1 MEKKKHRLIL
11 DYLRRSDTLLLLLCI
26 AATLFGVVLISSATR
41 HTGSSQYIYIQLVAL
56 ILGIFLYVLFS
67 MLDLDILG
75 DHWKLL
81 FVFSVL
87 LIGSLRFI
95 GVEGDTGNRA
105 WIRFGSIGVQPAEVV
120 KIPFIILL
128 AKLVI
133 HTKNSRGLN
142 HPVSI
147 AEIALFVLFLFGL
160 IIAISK
166 DLGSALVYLFI
177 FIVVMF
183 AAGTNLLWFLFGAG
197 VVAAAFPLAWAHFF
211 SQGQKDRILAPYDP
225 TVDPTGLGITWQAN
239 QSKAAI
245 SGGGFLG
252 KGLYH
257 GTYTQAGSVSQQH
270 TDFIFSVVGEEL
282 GFIGCAAVILLLL
295 LIILRCIQT
304 GVRSN
309 DPTGMLV
316 CVGFA
321 AMLIFQTFENIGM
334 CIGLTP
340 VIGLTLPFFSYG
352 GSSIITLYAAMGIV
366 SGVKMRPKP
375 ASFVRQ
381 F

>member
-1 MEKKKHRLIL
+1 MEKKKRNIL
-11 DYLRRSDTLLLLLCI
+11 GDYLKRSDTLLLGLCI
-26 AATLFGVVLISSATR
+26 AATVFGIVLIASATR
-41 HTGSSQYIYIQLVAL
+41 HTGSHQYIYVQLIAL
-56 ILGIFLYVLFS
+56 ILGIFLFFLFS
-67 MLDLDILG
+67 VIDLDILA

-81 FVFSVL
+81 FIFSVL
-87 LIGSLRFI
+87 LIGSLVFL

-105 WIRFGSIGVQPAEVV
+105 WIRFAGIGVQPAEVV

-128 AKLVI
+128 AKFVV
-133 HTKNSRGLN
+133 HAKNSRGLN
-142 HPVSI
+142 HPVSVI
-147 AEIALFVLFLFGL
+147 EIALFVLFLSGL
-160 IIAISK
+160 IIVVSR
-166 DLGSALVYLFI
+166 DLGSALVYLFV

-183 AAGTNLLWFLFGAG
+183 AAGTNILWFLFGAG
-197 VVAAAFPLAWAHFF
+197 AVAAAFPLLWEHFL
-211 SQGQKDRILAPYDP
+211 SEGQKNRILAPYDP
-225 TVDPTGLGITWQAN
+225 SVDPTGLGITWQAN

-252 KGLYH
+252 QGLFS
-257 GTYTQAGSVSQQH
+257 GNYTQAGSVSQQH

-309 DPTGMLV
+309 DPLGMLV
-316 CVGFA
+316 SIGFA

-352 GSSIITLYAAMGIV
+352 GSSLVMLYAAMGIV